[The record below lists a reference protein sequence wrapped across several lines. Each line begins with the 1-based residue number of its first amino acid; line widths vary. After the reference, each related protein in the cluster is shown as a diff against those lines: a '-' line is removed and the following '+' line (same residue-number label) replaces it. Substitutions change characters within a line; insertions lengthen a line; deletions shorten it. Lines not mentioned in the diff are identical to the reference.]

1 MRKIGVVGLGKL
13 GLPLALVMSRN
24 TDNEV
29 VGFDVDPN
37 RVKQLQDRNYNGPE
51 PLVAELLNTN
61 HSNLKFTECVADLAD
76 SEIAYLIVPTPSAAD
91 GSFINDYLLSALEE
105 LSKVWRNTT
114 EPKVVVIV
122 STVMPGSTEG
132 ELRICLEK
140 AMNKTCGEDLALVY
154 SPEFIALGSVVD
166 NLLNPDVILIGSD
179 CNWAQKK
186 HLAVTTSYL
195 ANIPNVISLNFKE
208 AELSK
213 ILLNTY
219 ITMKISFANFIGE
232 LARFDEGINAISIAE
247 AVSADSRVGSKYF
260 RPGLGYG
267 GPCFPRD
274 NRALISYS
282 TKLGTSADLALAT
295 DNINL
300 RTPITIAENILARF
314 PKLRSV
320 GVYGLTYKENS
331 EVTEESQSIM
341 LANVLAQH
349 GVQVKTFDP
358 ILVDRPKGLSLE
370 VGFVENLEDF
380 VVVDLVINATGEIH
394 KDFKLLDDTLTI
406 TL

>member
-1 MRKIGVVGLGKL
+1 MHKIGVVGLGKL
-13 GLPLALVMSRN
+13 GLPLALVMSKN
-24 TDNEV
+24 LDNEV
-29 VGFDVDPN
+29 VGFDIDSSRINELQN
-37 RVKQLQDRNYNGPE
+37 RSYEGAE
-51 PLVAELLNTN
+51 PAVADLLKSS
-61 HSNLKFTECVADLAD
+61 HSNLTFTNSIFDLSD
-76 SEIAYLIVPTPSAAD
+76 SQIAYLIVPTPSAVD
-91 GSFINDYLLSALEE
+91 GSFINDYLLSALEA
-105 LSKVWRNTT
+105 LGGAWRNSV
-114 EPKVVVIV
+114 EPKTIVIV

-132 ELRICLEK
+132 GLRTHLER
-140 AMNKTCGEDLALVY
+140 AINKRCGEKLALVY
-154 SPEFIALGSVVD
+154 SPEFIALGSVVE

-179 CNWAQKK
+179 LNWAHDK

-195 ANIPNVISLNFKE
+195 TDVPNVISLNFKE
-208 AELSK
+208 AELAK

-232 LARFDEGINAISIAE
+232 LARFDDGINARSIAE

-282 TKLGTSADLALAT
+282 KTLGTSADLAIAT
-295 DNINL
+295 DKINL
-300 RTPITIAENILARF
+300 RTPDTIAKNILARF
-314 PKLRSV
+314 PKLSSV

-349 GVQVKTFDP
+349 GLNVKAYDP
-358 ILVDRPKGLSLE
+358 ILVKRPLALDPAVNFE
-370 VGFVENLEDF
+370 ENLVDF
-380 VVVDLVINATGEIH
+380 MLVDLVINATGEID
-394 KDFKLLDDTLTI
+394 KESQLFSNIATLT
-406 TL
+406 L